1 MQVLRTTGNR
11 AFDEEINRILSR
23 VTALE
28 NVTPAAASSASGL
41 PGPAGAQGATG
52 PAGTVLSA
60 ALSTPSTIA
69 NTAAETLFTGAASF
83 NQNTLAVGQVLR
95 VLASGVY
102 STDALLSGTLTFN
115 VKIGSVYVASTA
127 AITMTASLTNQGWM
141 LDAFLIVASLGA
153 GGTIEAQGRVFLETA
168 SGTMLAGAMPN
179 TAVVTVDTTVLET
192 LGVSVQW
199 ANAAAANSITLRQLV
214 VESLK

>member
-83 NQNTLAVGQVLR
+83 NQNTLAVGQVLP
-95 VLASGVY
+95 VLASWVY
-102 STDALLSGTLTFN
+102 STDA
-115 VKIGSVYVASTA
+115 
-127 AITMTASLTNQGWM
+127 
-141 LDAFLIVASLGA
+141 
-153 GGTIEAQGRVFLETA
+153 
-168 SGTMLAGAMPN
+168 
-179 TAVVTVDTTVLET
+179 
-192 LGVSVQW
+192 
-199 ANAAAANSITLRQLV
+199 
-214 VESLK
+214 